1 MVRPVRFGY
10 NTETAKNNYYQQ
22 QLRGRPKEI
31 QQRALEEF
39 DGFASRLEEAGVQ
52 VITIDDIAEN
62 NTPDAIFPNNW
73 ISFHEDGTVVTY
85 PMWAI
90 NRRKER
96 RADILEKLTQ
106 EYGLAVHKKV
116 DYSQFEQEEKF
127 LEGTGSMVL
136 DRQHQVAYA
145 CVSPRTHRELLA
157 RFCKEFGY
165 EAEIFTASQT
175 VGDNL
180 ADIYHT
186 NVMMSVGENIAVLCA
201 EAIRDEK
208 EQESVIKRLRDTHK
222 EVIFITENQANRFVG
237 NMLQVVSKDGEKILV
252 MSTRAYESLN
262 QDQIRQLSL
271 HTTILHSSLNTIEAC
286 GGGSA
291 RCMMAEVFLPENNI
305 DG

>member
-1 MVRPVRFGY
+1 MVRPVGFCY
-10 NTETAKNNYYQQ
+10 NVETAKNNYYQHQ
-22 QLRGRPKEI
+22 PGGSPEEI
-31 QQRALEEF
+31 QKQALEEF
-39 DGFASRLEEAGVQ
+39 NGFVGKLEEAGIQ
-52 VITIDDIAEN
+52 VITIDDVVEN
-62 NTPDAIFPNNW
+62 STPDSIFPNNW

-85 PMWAI
+85 PMWAVS
-90 NRRKER
+90 RRKER

-106 EYGLAVHKKV
+106 EYGLAVHKKI

-157 RFCKEFGY
+157 RFCEEFGY

-201 EAIRDEK
+201 EAIRNEK
-208 EQESVIKRLRDTHK
+208 ERGNVIRRLRDANK
-222 EVIFITENQANRFVG
+222 EIIFITESQANQFAG
-237 NMLQVVSKDGEKILV
+237 NMLQVINKDGDKILV

-262 QDQIRQLSL
+262 RDQIRPLTF
-271 HTTILHSSLNTIEAC
+271 HTAILHSPLNTIEAC

-291 RCMMAEVFLPENNI
+291 RCMMAEVFLPENLVNC
-305 DG
+305 